1 MAVRH
6 RNRSACGSIFL
17 RQYSISAQFLR
28 QLQPQEVQTV
38 FLVWEETRM
47 SGMVR
52 KAKMVS
58 LMLLCVG
65 VLCGCAARQKSE
77 ESMKGQE
84 AQGVLTEEEQSGTVQ
99 SALEEE
105 GQEETG
111 ESAFAGAS
119 QESGGVAPEK
129 EEYDP
134 EDQIRKNQ
142 EKFYEEAG
150 KQGISQQEARACL
163 QILMDD
169 NIFRDGVMELTGLR
183 IADIDGNGQTDMLV
197 VVQDVQEKF
206 LYGTG
211 GLWFYMNEDEPYCFY
226 EEECPYFGW
235 YSSFWADLDDD
246 GHVEITFCAQGTGCG
261 GTGDHYK
268 AVFKYRD
275 HSIER
280 MQLPSDHDDEASGE
294 YGLDVYVFQEPE
306 ADSYSARCVR
316 LDEQVSFRAE
326 NTEGWDLPDAVRQAG
341 CNVGGFYDLRVAEYE
356 GKKVLQASEYL
367 CGEGGVPHGVA
378 EARFLITWDRDGTP
392 QVLKWWVEAYGDTW
406 ANWRE
411 SRICYAGG
419 YFYYVS
425 QMDHYYLY
433 RVREDGSEPQCL
445 VQAHAGSVCVQD
457 DEVFFIN
464 QTDGYGIYRVKT
476 DGSGL
481 TKLCNKG
488 NRMQIS
494 AEYVYFCDTYHAEY
508 DTRKLVTEEP
518 SEFEDD
524 FLYRMKKDGSDRV
537 LIAADV
543 RQFVLYDGRSH
554 DVRYTG
560 EIYCCR
566 WEKDSTIV
574 SRMDLDGQNESAL
587 CEIKCTGNILVY
599 GGEIFGVGDWDDEG
613 VKISQISLQNGE
625 IRSFL
630 VPDFID
636 CCIYNGNFYSLCA
649 QETDDM
655 QYMMIRRTNCDR
667 GGGDIVHRY
676 EFSREDSE
684 AWAMSDLFATGN
696 GIFFRQYVAAE
707 EGCQWFRLTD
717 DRRAER
723 WEDPDRIP
731 GTLTARNIKYGD
743 LNSVMSVLESTE
755 GYETYLADDL
765 AYETDHAVG
774 ENGEGRGT
782 YKIGLPQFNSGI
794 SGYKKINQYFQ
805 RAYQEAQTDMVDFFQ
820 MLDAETGTFSYRQ
833 MTGYDYVYIGE
844 KYITV
849 AKYRGGYAG
858 GIRAW
863 TTQDPVTFDRETGE
877 VVSLEKLLGMTAQQV
892 SARLTASAYKCLE
905 GDKNGWFF
913 LREENKLAEEF
924 DPGKFFLFPEGVGIY
939 YERYAIDCGAAGDYL
954 FVIPWE
960 EVRR

>member
-1 MAVRH
+1 
-6 RNRSACGSIFL
+6 
-17 RQYSISAQFLR
+17 
-28 QLQPQEVQTV
+28 
-38 FLVWEETRM
+38 
-47 SGMVR
+47 MVR

-58 LMLLCVG
+58 LMWLCVG

-84 AQGVLTEEEQSGTVQ
+84 AQGVLTEEEQSGTAQ
-99 SALEEE
+99 SALAEER
-105 GQEETG
+105 QEETG

-119 QESGGVAPEK
+119 QESGGGAPEK

-134 EDQIRKNQ
+134 KDQIRKNQ

-163 QILMDD
+163 QVLMDD

-197 VVQDVQEKF
+197 VVQDIREKF

-306 ADSYSARCVR
+306 ADSYSARCAR

-419 YFYYVS
+419 YYYYVS

-433 RVREDGSEPQCL
+433 RIREDGSEPQCL

-481 TKLCNKG
+481 TRLCNKG
-488 NRMQIS
+488 KRLQIS

-524 FLYRMKKDGSDRV
+524 FLYRMKKDGSERV
-537 LIAADV
+537 LIAAHV
-543 RQFVLYDGRSH
+543 RQFMLYDGRSH

-625 IRSFL
+625 TRSFL

-667 GGGDIVHRY
+667 GGGDIVYRY

-805 RAYQEAQTDMVDFFQ
+805 RAYQEAQTDMEDFFH

-833 MTGYDYVYIGE
+833 MTGYEYVYIGE

-877 VVSLEKLLGMTAQQV
+877 VVSLEELLGMTAQQV
-892 SARLTASAYKCLE
+892 SSRLTASAYKCLE

>member
-1 MAVRH
+1 
-6 RNRSACGSIFL
+6 
-17 RQYSISAQFLR
+17 
-28 QLQPQEVQTV
+28 
-38 FLVWEETRM
+38 M

-52 KAKMVS
+52 KVKMVS

-84 AQGVLTEEEQSGTVQ
+84 AQGVLTEEGQSGTAQ
-99 SALEEE
+99 SALAKE

-119 QESGGVAPEK
+119 QESGGGAPEK

-134 EDQIRKNQ
+134 KDQIRKNQ

-163 QILMDD
+163 QVLMDD

-183 IADIDGNGQTDMLV
+183 IADIDGNGRTDMLV

-261 GTGDHYK
+261 GPGDHYK

-275 HSIER
+275 HLIER

-294 YGLDVYVFQEPE
+294 YRLDVYVFQEPE
-306 ADSYSARCVR
+306 ADSYSARCAR

-326 NTEGWDLPDAVRQAG
+326 NTGGWDLPDAVRQAG

-378 EARFLITWDRDGTP
+378 EARFLITWDRNGTP

-411 SRICYAGG
+411 SRICCAGG

-481 TKLCNKG
+481 TRLCNKG
-488 NRMQIS
+488 KRLQIS

-518 SEFEDD
+518 
-524 FLYRMKKDGSDRV
+524 DR
-537 LIAADV
+537 
-543 RQFVLYDGRSH
+543 
-554 DVRYTG
+554 
-560 EIYCCR
+560 
-566 WEKDSTIV
+566 K
-574 SRMDLDGQNESAL
+574 
-587 CEIKCTGNILVY
+587 
-599 GGEIFGVGDWDDEG
+599 
-613 VKISQISLQNGE
+613 
-625 IRSFL
+625 
-630 VPDFID
+630 
-636 CCIYNGNFYSLCA
+636 
-649 QETDDM
+649 
-655 QYMMIRRTNCDR
+655 
-667 GGGDIVHRY
+667 
-676 EFSREDSE
+676 
-684 AWAMSDLFATGN
+684 
-696 GIFFRQYVAAE
+696 
-707 EGCQWFRLTD
+707 
-717 DRRAER
+717 
-723 WEDPDRIP
+723 
-731 GTLTARNIKYGD
+731 
-743 LNSVMSVLESTE
+743 SVV
-755 GYETYLADDL
+755 
-765 AYETDHAVG
+765 
-774 ENGEGRGT
+774 
-782 YKIGLPQFNSGI
+782 
-794 SGYKKINQYFQ
+794 
-805 RAYQEAQTDMVDFFQ
+805 
-820 MLDAETGTFSYRQ
+820 
-833 MTGYDYVYIGE
+833 
-844 KYITV
+844 
-849 AKYRGGYAG
+849 
-858 GIRAW
+858 
-863 TTQDPVTFDRETGE
+863 
-877 VVSLEKLLGMTAQQV
+877 
-892 SARLTASAYKCLE
+892 
-905 GDKNGWFF
+905 
-913 LREENKLAEEF
+913 
-924 DPGKFFLFPEGVGIY
+924 
-939 YERYAIDCGAAGDYL
+939 
-954 FVIPWE
+954 
-960 EVRR
+960 

>member
-805 RAYQEAQTDMVDFFQ
+805 RAYQEAQTDMEDFFQ

>member
-1 MAVRH
+1 MR
-6 RNRSACGSIFL
+6 
-17 RQYSISAQFLR
+17 
-28 QLQPQEVQTV
+28 
-38 FLVWEETRM
+38 
-47 SGMVR
+47 GMVR
-52 KAKMVS
+52 KAKMIS

-77 ESMKGQE
+77 ESMRGQGT
-84 AQGVLTEEEQSGTVQ
+84 AQGVLTEEEQSGTAQ
-99 SALEEE
+99 SALAEE

-111 ESAFAGAS
+111 ESAFAGAL
-119 QESGGVAPEK
+119 QESGGGAPEK

-163 QILMDD
+163 QVLMED

-294 YGLDVYVFQEPE
+294 YRLDVYVFQEPE
-306 ADSYSARCVR
+306 ADSYSARCAR

-326 NTEGWDLPDAVRQAG
+326 NAEGWDLPDAVRQAG

-406 ANWRE
+406 ENWRE

-419 YFYYVS
+419 YYYYVS

-481 TKLCNKG
+481 TRLCNKG
-488 NRMQIS
+488 KRLQIS

-599 GGEIFGVGDWDDEG
+599 GGEIFGVGDRDDEG

-649 QETDDM
+649 RETDDM

-667 GGGDIVHRY
+667 GGGDIVHQY

-805 RAYQEAQTDMVDFFQ
+805 RAYQEAQTDMEDFFQ

-877 VVSLEKLLGMTAQQV
+877 VVSLEELLGMTVQQV

>member
-805 RAYQEAQTDMVDFFQ
+805 RAYQEAQTDMEDFFQ

-924 DPGKFFLFPEGVGIY
+924 DPWKFFLFPEGVGIY

>member
-805 RAYQEAQTDMVDFFQ
+805 RAYQEAQTDMEDFFQ

-877 VVSLEKLLGMTAQQV
+877 GVSREKLLGMTAQQV

>member
-84 AQGVLTEEEQSGTVQ
+84 AQGVLTEEEQSGTAQ
-99 SALEEE
+99 SALAEER
-105 GQEETG
+105 QEETG

-119 QESGGVAPEK
+119 QESGGGAPEK

-134 EDQIRKNQ
+134 KDQIRKNQ

-163 QILMDD
+163 QVLMDD

-294 YGLDVYVFQEPE
+294 YRLDVYVFQEPE
-306 ADSYSARCVR
+306 ADSYSARCAR

-805 RAYQEAQTDMVDFFQ
+805 RAYQEAQTDMEDFFQ

>member
-378 EARFLITWDRDGTP
+378 ETRFLITWDRDGTP

-805 RAYQEAQTDMVDFFQ
+805 RAYQEAQTDMEDFFQ

>member
-84 AQGVLTEEEQSGTVQ
+84 AQGVLTEEEQSGTAQ
-99 SALEEE
+99 SALAEE

-119 QESGGVAPEK
+119 QESGGGAPEK
-129 EEYDP
+129 EECDP
-134 EDQIRKNQ
+134 KDQIRKNQ

-163 QILMDD
+163 QVLMDD

-197 VVQDVQEKF
+197 VVQDVREKF

-294 YGLDVYVFQEPE
+294 YRLDVYVFQEPE
-306 ADSYSARCVR
+306 ADSYSARCAR

-457 DEVFFIN
+457 DEVFFIS

-481 TKLCNKG
+481 TRLCNKG
-488 NRMQIS
+488 KRLQIS

-599 GGEIFGVGDWDDEG
+599 GGEIFGVGDRDDEG

-649 QETDDM
+649 RETDDM

-667 GGGDIVHRY
+667 GGGDIVHQY

-805 RAYQEAQTDMVDFFQ
+805 RAYQEAQTDMEDFFQ

-877 VVSLEKLLGMTAQQV
+877 VVSLEELLGMTVQQV

-913 LREENKLAEEF
+913 LREKNKLAEEF

>member
-28 QLQPQEVQTV
+28 QLQPQEMQTV

-805 RAYQEAQTDMVDFFQ
+805 RAYQEAQTDMEDFFQ

>member
-84 AQGVLTEEEQSGTVQ
+84 AQGVLTEEEQSGTAQ
-99 SALEEE
+99 SALAEER
-105 GQEETG
+105 QEETG

-119 QESGGVAPEK
+119 QESGGGAPEK

-134 EDQIRKNQ
+134 KDQIRKNQ

-163 QILMDD
+163 QVLMDD

-261 GTGDHYK
+261 GPGDHYK

-275 HSIER
+275 HLIER

-294 YGLDVYVFQEPE
+294 YRLDVYVFQEPE
-306 ADSYSARCVR
+306 ADSYSARCAR

-326 NTEGWDLPDAVRQAG
+326 NTGGWDLPDAVRQAG

-411 SRICYAGG
+411 SRICCAGG

-481 TKLCNKG
+481 TRLCNKG
-488 NRMQIS
+488 KRLQIS

-599 GGEIFGVGDWDDEG
+599 GGEIFGVGDRDDEG

-667 GGGDIVHRY
+667 GGGDIVHQY
-676 EFSREDSE
+676 EFSREDSD

-723 WEDPDRIP
+723 WEDPGQIP
-731 GTLTARNIKYGD
+731 GTLTARNIEYGD

-765 AYETDHAVG
+765 VYETDHAVG
-774 ENGEGRGT
+774 KNGEGRGT
-782 YKIGLPQFNSGI
+782 YKIGLPQFNSRI

-805 RAYQEAQTDMVDFFQ
+805 RAYQEAQTDMEDFFQ

-877 VVSLEKLLGMTAQQV
+877 VVSLEELLGMTVQQV

-913 LREENKLAEEF
+913 LREKNKLAEEF

>member
-99 SALEEE
+99 SALEGE

-805 RAYQEAQTDMVDFFQ
+805 RAYQEAQTDIEDFFQ